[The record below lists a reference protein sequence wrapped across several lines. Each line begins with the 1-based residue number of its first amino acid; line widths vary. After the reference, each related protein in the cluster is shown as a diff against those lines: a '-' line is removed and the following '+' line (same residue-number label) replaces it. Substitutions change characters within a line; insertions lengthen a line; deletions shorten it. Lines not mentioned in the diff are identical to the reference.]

1 MCRKGHLAGL
11 NNSVLTGMTLLTRI
25 HIPSHMGCDV
35 LLLLTLF
42 SATNSA
48 SSGVLNGQTSQ
59 DN

>member
-25 HIPSHMGCDV
+25 HLPSHVGYDV
-35 LLLLTLF
+35 LLLWTPF

-48 SSGVLNGQTSQ
+48 SSGVLNGQA
-59 DN
+59 